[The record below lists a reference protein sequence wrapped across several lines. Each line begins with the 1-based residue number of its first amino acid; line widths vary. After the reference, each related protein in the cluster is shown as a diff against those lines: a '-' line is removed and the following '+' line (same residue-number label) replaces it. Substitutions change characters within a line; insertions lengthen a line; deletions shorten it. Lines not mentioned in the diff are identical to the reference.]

1 MVKKIIVAIILFVAY
16 KIIKWILYIKKCEN
30 YWIALYNL
38 QREYENF
45 FKLEG
50 FELKEQNIYD
60 KNKIVEHEYIKK
72 IDIQQETFEKY
83 ADSTT
88 LKLKLFFDSL
98 KYKNELIK
106 QPWSNQEAYKITLI
120 IKNIET
126 KIQVLNTYN
135 ETEKIYKISII
146 LKSEL

>member
-1 MVKKIIVAIILFVAY
+1 MIKKIIVAFILFVIY
-16 KIIKWILYIKKCEN
+16 KIIKWILYIKKCEK

-50 FELKEQNIYD
+50 FELVGQNTYD

-72 IDIQQETFEKY
+72 IDIQQENFEKY

-98 KYKNELIK
+98 KYKNDLIK
-106 QPWSNQEAYKITLI
+106 QPWSNQEAYKITLV
-120 IKNIET
+120 IKKIET
-126 KIQVLNTYN
+126 KIQILNTYN
-135 ETEKIYKISII
+135 EIEKTHKISVI